1 MAEVFYLA
9 KIGELNLK
17 KGNLKEFENRL
28 AQNFRS
34 YFTHS
39 VPHVHVRAGR
49 MYIQADE
56 SLCEQIEEV
65 LSVLLGITGWAQAKT
80 APKNMDAI
88 ISTVLQEA
96 EILKSE
102 GKKTFK
108 IEARRSDKQFPLN
121 SYDIAREAGG
131 VVHEAG
137 ILSVDVHNPDAVIRV
152 EVREKHAFI
161 YGKEQK
167 GRRGLPCGCSG
178 RGLLLL
184 SGGIDSPVAGYKM
197 LFRGMKIDCIYF
209 HSYPYTSEEA
219 QQKVETLAARLARFG
234 LGTYLSIIP
243 FTKVQLHIKEHAPE
257 AYLTL
262 LLRMCMMRVSSLLAK
277 QINAR
282 CLVTGESLAQ
292 VASQTIENITV
303 TESYA
308 DLPVMRPLIGT
319 DKEDIIQCA
328 QEIGTYETSILPY
341 EDCCVLFSPKHP
353 VLRAQKKEADALFK
367 QLNIDDLLIEALEQ
381 RETKR
386 INTHP

>member
-28 AQNFRS
+28 AQNFRH
-34 YFTHS
+34 YFTAT
-39 VPHVHVRAGR
+39 VPRVSVRAGR

-56 SLCEQIEEV
+56 ALCVQIEAA
-65 LSVLLGITGWAQAKT
+65 LSVLIGITGWARAKT
-80 APKNMDAI
+80 AEKNMAA
-88 ISTVLQEA
+88 VCAVVMQEA
-96 EILKSE
+96 ELLRSE
-102 GKKTFK
+102 GKRTFK
-108 IEARRSDKQFPLN
+108 IEARRSDKQFPLT
-121 SYDIAREAGG
+121 SYEIARETGG
-131 VVHEAG
+131 AVHEAE
-137 ILSVDVHNPDAVIRV
+137 ILTVDVHNPDALIRV
-152 EVREKHAFI
+152 EVREKYAFV
-161 YGKEQK
+161 YGTEHT

-234 LGTYLSIIP
+234 LGLYLSIIP
-243 FTKVQLHIKEHAPE
+243 FTKVQLRIKETAPE

-262 LLRMCMMRVSSLLAK
+262 LLRMCMMRVSSMLAEAV
-277 QINAR
+277 NAR

-308 DLPVMRPLIGT
+308 GLPVMRPLVGT
-319 DKEDIIQCA
+319 DKEEIIQCA
-328 QEIGTYETSILPY
+328 QAIGTYETSILPY

-353 VLRAQKKEADALFK
+353 VLRARKKEADA
-367 QLNIDDLLIEALEQ
+367 IYRRMDIEDLLVEAFEQ
-381 RETKR
+381 RETKK
-386 INTHP
+386 ISMYS

>member
-1 MAEVFYLA
+1 MGDIFYLA

-17 KGNLKEFENRL
+17 KGNLKDFENRL
-28 AQNFRS
+28 AQNFRN
-34 YFTHS
+34 YFTDIIPRVS
-39 VPHVHVRAGR
+39 VRAGR

-56 SLCEQIEEV
+56 SLCEKIEEE

-80 APKNMDAI
+80 APKNIDDI
-88 ISTVLQEA
+88 IAAVLNEA
-96 EILKSE
+96 KILQKE
-102 GKKTFK
+102 GNRTFK
-108 IEARRSDKQFPLN
+108 IEARRSDKQFPLT
-121 SYDIAREAGG
+121 SYDIARETGG
-131 VVHEAG
+131 AVHDAG
-137 ILSVDVHNPDAVIRV
+137 ILSVDVHTPDVLIRV
-152 EVREKHAFI
+152 EVREKYAFI

-167 GRRGLPCGCSG
+167 GCRGLPCGCSG

-243 FTKVQLHIKEHAPE
+243 FTKVQLHIKENAPE

-262 LLRMCMMRVSSLLAK
+262 LLRMCMMRVSSMLAQAVK
-277 QINAR
+277 AR
-282 CLVTGESLAQ
+282 CLITGESLAQ

-308 DLPVMRPLIGT
+308 DLPVLRPLIGT

-328 QEIGTYETSILPY
+328 QTIGTYETSILPY

-353 VLRAQKKEADALFK
+353 VLRAQKKEADALYQK
-367 QLNIDDLLIEALEQ
+367 MNIDALLQEAFEQ
-381 RETKR
+381 RETKK
-386 INTHP
+386 ISIYE